1 MKFIQFGCWN
11 QKKCMIGNPE
21 ANPLSNVMYNLNSR
35 ITTQGDIDFL
45 IVSGDNYYTEKR
57 VNEKK
62 EKEKII
68 HQEDLISGLNCLP
81 KGIEVNMILGNHDL
95 ETQKEEN
102 PNLYLE
108 EVLPEKLEIRGQC
121 NTLNFE
127 QAFIRNSA
135 PNINYDFFISKY
147 DRESQTLILMID
159 TSIYD
164 DDDINHMLPC
174 YKYMSNFIKATDGVV
189 ELRGKQEELI
199 MRELTQQSR
208 EIRNIIISGHHP
220 LMYYKLKINE
230 KKPEKTKFDIIRPFP
245 GFIELLTK
253 IYLKVQELQ
262 QKVEYYYL
270 CADLHLYQQ
279 GKVLIPITLGADG
292 ADGASNDVMII
303 NQYIV
308 GTGGTELDINPFSPE
323 HDRISDGRIKNI
335 SDGINKDKYE
345 LTKIEKKLAMY
356 TNYVMTP
363 DDIAISNANYGHGFL
378 ECTLNPRPSFNF
390 ILVSSP
396 SAQQAPIS
404 SLGGNR
410 RKRRTKKYKNKKDS
424 GKGSGKKSMK
434 KRTRKLIKRRR
445 YKY

>member
-68 HQEDLISGLNCLP
+68 HQENLISGLNCLP
-81 KGIEVNMILGNHDL
+81 KNIEVNMILGNHDL

-127 QAFIRNSA
+127 QAFIRNSS

-164 DDDINHMLPC
+164 DEDINDMLPC
-174 YKYMSNFIKATDGVV
+174 YKYMSNFKTTDGVV

-208 EIRNIIISGHHP
+208 EIRNIIISGHHQ

-230 KKPEKTKFDIIRPFP
+230 KKPDKTKFDIIHPFP
-245 GFIELLTK
+245 T
-253 IYLKVQELQ
+253 
-262 QKVEYYYL
+262 
-270 CADLHLYQQ
+270 
-279 GKVLIPITLGADG
+279 LI
-292 ADGASNDVMII
+292 
-303 NQYIV
+303 
-308 GTGGTELDINPFSPE
+308 
-323 HDRISDGRIKNI
+323 
-335 SDGINKDKYE
+335 
-345 LTKIEKKLAMY
+345 
-356 TNYVMTP
+356 
-363 DDIAISNANYGHGFL
+363 
-378 ECTLNPRPSFNF
+378 
-390 ILVSSP
+390 
-396 SAQQAPIS
+396 
-404 SLGGNR
+404 
-410 RKRRTKKYKNKKDS
+410 
-424 GKGSGKKSMK
+424 
-434 KRTRKLIKRRR
+434 
-445 YKY
+445 

>member
-1 MKFIQFGCWN
+1 
-11 QKKCMIGNPE
+11 MIENPKE
-21 ANPLSNVMYNLNSR
+21 NPLSNVMYNLNNR

-57 VNEKK
+57 VNIEK
-62 EKEKII
+62 KEKII

-108 EVLPEKLEIRGQC
+108 EVLPENLEIRGHC

-127 QAFIRNSA
+127 QAFIRNSS

-147 DRESQTLILMID
+147 DSESQTLILMID

-164 DDDINHMLPC
+164 DEDIVDMLPC
-174 YKYMSNFIKATDGVV
+174 YKYMSNFIKTTDGVV
-189 ELRGKQEELI
+189 EIRGKQEELI
-199 MRELTQQSR
+199 MRELQTR

-245 GFIELLTK
+245 GLIELLTK
-253 IYLKVQELQ
+253 IYLKVQALE

-279 GKVLIPITLGADG
+279 GKVLIPITNASAADG
-292 ADGASNDVMII
+292 DMMII

-308 GTGGTELDINPFSPE
+308 GTGGTELDINPFSSD

-335 SDGINKDKYE
+335 SAGINKDKYE
-345 LTKIEKKLAMY
+345 LTKNEKKLATF

-396 SAQQAPIS
+396 SAQQAPITT
-404 SLGGNR
+404 LGGSR
-410 RKRRTKKYKNKKDS
+410 KKRRTKKYKKYKNK
-424 GKGSGKKSMK
+424 KGSGKKSMK
-434 KRTRKLIKRRR
+434 KRTRKLIKIRR